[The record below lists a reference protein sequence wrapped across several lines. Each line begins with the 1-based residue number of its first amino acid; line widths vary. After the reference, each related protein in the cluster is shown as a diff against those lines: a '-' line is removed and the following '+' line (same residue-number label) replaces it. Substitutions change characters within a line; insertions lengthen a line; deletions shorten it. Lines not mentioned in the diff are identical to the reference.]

1 MVTGGEQKV
10 SQLSSCLRVPDE
22 SYCRLPLNI
31 PHANKHIFDGNRNIA
46 RNWSSSKLFN
56 FMNEEE
62 EEEEKIKIEGSI
74 MWGWRKIW
82 ATVHNGTEAQMEI
95 TKLKKFVAHQR
106 NIFASF
112 ALLFRSF
119 MYSFFTFEIDILKFV
134 EFTGE
139 HSIQFY
145 RRGLGYLGLK
155 DQSPRTEEWGDGVGV
170 WMTIF
175 LGARTLGFQGQQE
188 GISGCQQS
196 KTFENWPS
204 INLMRRGGGGREEGW
219 LNIVGSPK
227 SYSGTKKPTSY
238 TPIHP
243 LLTLT
248 RNDDRFLVRVC
259 LYLCSFH

>member
-31 PHANKHIFDGNRNIA
+31 PHANKHIVDGNRNIP

-56 FMNEEE
+56 FMNEE

-112 ALLFRSF
+112 ASLFRSF
-119 MYSFFTFEIDILKFV
+119 MYSFFTFEIDILQFV

-196 KTFENWPS
+196 KTWKLTIYKLDEEG
-204 INLMRRGGGGREEGW
+204 RRGGWGRGDW
-219 LNIVGSPK
+219 IL
-227 SYSGTKKPTSY
+227 
-238 TPIHP
+238 
-243 LLTLT
+243 
-248 RNDDRFLVRVC
+248 
-259 LYLCSFH
+259 

>member
-31 PHANKHIFDGNRNIA
+31 PHANKHIVDGNRNIP

-62 EEEEKIKIEGSI
+62 EEEEKIKIEGSA
-74 MWGWRKIW
+74 MWGWRPFEYMRKIW
-82 ATVHNGTEAQMEI
+82 ATVNNGTEAQIEI

-112 ALLFRSF
+112 ASLFRSF
-119 MYSFFTFEIDILKFV
+119 MYSFLTFEINILKFV

-175 LGARTLGFQGQQE
+175 WGARTLGFQGQQE

-196 KTFENWPS
+196 KTWKLTIYKLDEEG
-204 INLMRRGGGGREEGW
+204 RRGGWGRGDW
-219 LNIVGSPK
+219 IL
-227 SYSGTKKPTSY
+227 
-238 TPIHP
+238 
-243 LLTLT
+243 
-248 RNDDRFLVRVC
+248 
-259 LYLCSFH
+259 